1 MESAVSGRRVEQA
14 ALTAKEH
21 RLESL
26 CAQRSFTPLFREE
39 WREYKTAQRVSTRWC
54 TGHRLVFLYHL
65 TKKIEISPN
74 KYWTKAESRIY
85 YVDIVFCVLRL
96 PSPSE
101 RRDLGNGQSVSRCG
115 PSNRRLVP
123 CPS

>member
-39 WREYKTAQRVSTRWC
+39 WREYKTAQRVSTRSV
-54 TGHRLVFLYHL
+54 HRPQAGVPAPPGKEKF
-65 TKKIEISPN
+65 EVSPN
-74 KYWTKAESRIY
+74 KYWTKAESRIHY
-85 YVDIVFCVLRL
+85 PNIVFCV
-96 PSPSE
+96 
-101 RRDLGNGQSVSRCG
+101 
-115 PSNRRLVP
+115 
-123 CPS
+123 

>member
-39 WREYKTAQRVSTRWC
+39 WREYKTAQRVSTRWG
-54 TGHRLVFLYHL
+54 TAGFNPLVHRPQAGVPVPPD
-65 TKKIEISPN
+65 KKN
-74 KYWTKAESRIY
+74 
-85 YVDIVFCVLRL
+85 
-96 PSPSE
+96 
-101 RRDLGNGQSVSRCG
+101 
-115 PSNRRLVP
+115 
-123 CPS
+123 